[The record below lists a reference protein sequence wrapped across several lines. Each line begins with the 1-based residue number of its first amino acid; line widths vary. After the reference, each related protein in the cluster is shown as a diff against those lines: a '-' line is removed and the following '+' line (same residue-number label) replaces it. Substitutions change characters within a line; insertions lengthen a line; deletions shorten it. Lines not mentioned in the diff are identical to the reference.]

1 MSAKNTQ
8 LLETGLMVLDHSGD
22 FRFHNVDIYEKT
34 YKLTHPHPEL
44 LKQAVYGLPEWHREA
59 LKDAPLIANPGCY
72 PTCTVMALAPLAAA
86 DLIDTSVPCI
96 VNAVSGTSGAGR
108 KSDPTYNLAEM
119 GGNFKPYG
127 VVGHRH
133 TPEMTEQLREL
144 TDQRIPLTFTPHLL
158 PIGRGMLATIYVK
171 PNDAGRQR
179 CADGSLPALFKET
192 YETERE
198 SNEGDVPSIAAVAG
212 TNFCDLAVTY
222 DPSVDLIKL
231 FSAIDNL
238 GKGACAQAIQALNVR
253 LGLPE
258 TAGLEHIAL
267 GL

>member
-1 MSAKNTQ
+1 
-8 LLETGLMVLDHSGD
+8 
-22 FRFHNVDIYEKT
+22 
-34 YKLTHPHPEL
+34 
-44 LKQAVYGLPEWHREA
+44 
-59 LKDAPLIANPGCY
+59 
-72 PTCTVMALAPLAAA
+72 
-86 DLIDTSVPCI
+86 
-96 VNAVSGTSGAGR
+96 
-108 KSDPTYNLAEM
+108 
-119 GGNFKPYG
+119 
-127 VVGHRH
+127 
-133 TPEMTEQLREL
+133 
-144 TDQRIPLTFTPHLL
+144 
-158 PIGRGMLATIYVK
+158 MLATIYVK

-192 YETERE
+192 YETEPFVRVL
-198 SNEGDVPSIAAVAG
+198 NEGDVPSIAAVAG